1 VIKNRESFLKHYVVD
16 DGRDFKLRKHDPSDT
31 RSIKKETAKELLA
44 AGISKLAGLQER
56 LYAQDRWGILLVF
69 QAMDAAGKDGAIK
82 HVMSGINPQG
92 CQVFSFKSPSPE
104 DLDHDY
110 LWRTSKSLP
119 ERGRIGIFNRSYYEE
134 VLVVRVHPE
143 FLARQKLPP
152 ELVTGKIWKERY
164 EDINAFER
172 YLSRNGYVIR
182 KFFLNVSR
190 NEQRRRFLERLT
202 LDDKNWKFSMAD
214 AKEREYW
221 DDYMSAYDAMIRHT
235 ATEHAPWVVVPADNK
250 AFARVVVGAA
260 VISALESIGLSFPKV
275 DAAKKRELDAAR
287 AVLENEKGA
296 GRDSGRKA
304 GDEKQESERR
314 EGARR

>member
-1 VIKNRESFLKHYVVD
+1 MAS
-16 DGRDFKLRKHDPSDT
+16 
-31 RSIKKETAKELLA
+31 A
-44 AGISKLAGLQER
+44 
-56 LYAQDRWGILLVF
+56 RWGLGRSSCILR
-69 QAMDAAGKDGAIK
+69 D
-82 HVMSGINPQG
+82 QG

-143 FLARQKLPP
+143 FLTRQKLPS
-152 ELVTGKIWKERY
+152 ELVTKKIWKERY

-190 NEQRRRFLERLT
+190 DEQRRRFLERLT
-202 LDDKNWKFSMAD
+202 LDEKNWKFSMAD

-221 DDYMSAYDAMIRHT
+221 DDYMSAYDDMIRHT
-235 ATEHAPWVVVPADNK
+235 ATEEAPWVVVPADNK

-287 AVLENEKGA
+287 DVLESEKGA
-296 GRDSGRKA
+296 GRDTGRKA
-304 GDEKQESERR
+304 GHKKQESERR